1 MAEVATSGSDEL
13 WDLPKKDKCRFLYA
27 VMVSVT
33 LIAPSNYGVHECE
46 IGKGFGHFT
55 VTIQDMEDIK
65 TKRSTVTQEPGPVK
79 GGSTVIA
86 FVKDPDVTSFS
97 THPASAYT

>member
-33 LIAPSNYGVHECE
+33 LIAPSSMQH
-46 IGKGFGHFT
+46 
-55 VTIQDMEDIK
+55 
-65 TKRSTVTQEPGPVK
+65 
-79 GGSTVIA
+79 IA
-86 FVKDPDVTSFS
+86 SKLINNEM
-97 THPASAYT
+97 